1 MRLLPR
7 LTGSFA
13 SCCAKVLDAEP
24 QIWQYGLA
32 FRDSWRHGRKTPS
45 GPRGSSGIRTM
56 LVEMSLEGIFVELC
70 SGTGAKPLVKADNF
84 MQPYTNPITFN
95 IKKAATLL
103 HRRMAAFL

>member
-56 LVEMSLEGIFVELC
+56 LVEMFPEGIFVSRRIAPESHDVALLFR
-70 SGTGAKPLVKADNF
+70 AEFLVDEEN
-84 MQPYTNPITFN
+84 Y
-95 IKKAATLL
+95 
-103 HRRMAAFL
+103 H

>member
-1 MRLLPR
+1 MSCYTNS
-7 LTGSFA
+7 LTQRQTCG
-13 SCCAKVLDAEP
+13 KIL
-24 QIWQYGLA
+24 LA
-32 FRDSWRHGRKTPS
+32 FGSSWRHGRKTPS

-70 SGTGAKPLVKADNF
+70 SSTGAKPLVKADNF